1 MYKYEGLWSKQF
13 EILEKFIEI
22 LSSTQKQMVRRRRA
36 PEAEEAKASTEASA
50 QVIFLFNFNDEFV
63 FGNMWVLES

>member
-1 MYKYEGLWSKQF
+1 M
-13 EILEKFIEI
+13 EKFNEI

-50 QVIFLFNFNDEFV
+50 QVIFLLNLIHEF
-63 FGNMWVLES
+63 